1 MHAYDAGI
9 NLGTGGNFSVNGT
22 LEGTRGPSEF
32 WANSAEFDG
41 STGYLSKS
49 ALSGSVDGKAVS
61 FAFKIKPTSIDSTYA
76 ILNIEET

>member
-1 MHAYDAGI
+1 L
-9 NLGTGGNFSVNGT
+9 N
-22 LEGTRGPSEF
+22 
-32 WANSAEFDG
+32 
-41 STGYLSKS
+41 KS